1 MIGTLHEL
9 PDWLNVSR
17 ETHGKLEDL
26 LGLVSKWNKSI
37 NLVSGA
43 SLSDGWRRHVLDS
56 AQMILPCDIDSG
68 HWVDIGSGAG
78 FPGLVVAIIAQE
90 SKPALKITLVESDRR
105 KATFLSEASR
115 QLGLSVT
122 VACNRVESMPSLQA
136 SVVSARAFAPLSRLL
151 GDAWHHLRPDGFC
164 LIMKGRNYQAEI
176 ADSQTAWSYD
186 LEVIPS
192 LTDVDSAI
200 LKLRKISDAK
210 S

>member
-1 MIGTLHEL
+1 MTGVLHEL

-26 LGLVSKWNKSI
+26 LRLVSKWNKSI
-37 NLVSGA
+37 NLVSAG
-43 SLSDGWRRHVLDS
+43 SLMDGWRRHVLDS

-68 HWVDIGSGAG
+68 QWVDIGSGAG

-90 SKPALKITLVESDRR
+90 SKPAINVTLVESDRR

-122 VACNRVESMPSLQA
+122 VACNRVESLPNLQA
-136 SVVSARAFAPLSRLL
+136 SVISARAFAPLGKLL
-151 GDAWHHLRPDGFC
+151 GDARRHLRPDGFC
-164 LIMKGRNYQAEI
+164 LFMKGQNHQAEI
-176 ADSQTAWSYD
+176 AESQTAWSYD
-186 LEVIPS
+186 LQVIPS
-192 LTDVDSAI
+192 LTEVDSVI
-200 LKLRKISDAK
+200 LKVREISDAK